1 MMLSGSDYLEMF
13 LRFCLL
19 SLLSVGGGI
28 TTAPGMHRYLVDERH
43 WLDGTGFTASIS
55 LAQAAPGPNIL
66 FVAVLGWN
74 AAGWMGAVACMAGI
88 MLPASVLMLAL
99 ASWIRANRES
109 LALRAFT
116 AGMLPLT
123 LGLMLATGWL
133 LAVPF
138 LQVPEHVAGT
148 VVLIVLTIVITLKTK
163 ISPAWLVLGG
173 GLVGLLGL
181 V

>member
-1 MMLSGSDYLEMF
+1 MTLGASDYLEMF
-13 LRFCLL
+13 LRFCVL
-19 SLLSVGGGI
+19 SLISVGGGI

-43 WLDGTGFTASIS
+43 WLDGPGFTASIS

-74 AAGWMGAVACMAGI
+74 AGGFLGACACMAGI
-88 MLPASVLMLAL
+88 MLPASALMLAL
-99 ASWIRANRES
+99 ASWIRANRDS
-109 LALRAFT
+109 LVLRAFT

-138 LQVPEHVAGT
+138 LQVPGHVWDTVALIVVT
-148 VVLIVLTIVITLKTK
+148 VVVALKTRL
-163 ISPAWLVLGG
+163 SPAWLVLGG
-173 GLVGLLGL
+173 GLVGLLGF

>member
-1 MMLSGSDYLEMF
+1 MLGVGDYLEMF

-19 SLLSVGGGI
+19 SLLSVGGAI
-28 TTAPGMHRYLVDERH
+28 TTVPGMHRYLVDERH
-43 WLDGTGFTASIS
+43 WLDGPGFTASIS

-74 AAGWMGAVACMAGI
+74 AGGLLGAVACMAGI

-99 ASWIRANRES
+99 ASWIRANRDS

-138 LQVPEHVAGT
+138 LQVPEHVLGT
-148 VVLIVLTIVITLKTK
+148 VALIAVTVGLALKTR

>member
-1 MMLSGSDYLEMF
+1 MSFGAGDYLEMF

-19 SLLSVGGGI
+19 SLLSVGGAI
-28 TTAPGMHRYLVDERH
+28 TTVPGMHHYLVDERH
-43 WLDGTGFTASIS
+43 WLDGRGFTASIS

-74 AAGWMGAVACMAGI
+74 AAGPLGALACMAGI
-88 MLPASVLMLAL
+88 MLPASALMLAL
-99 ASWIRANRES
+99 ASWIRANRDA
-109 LALRAFT
+109 LILRAFT

-123 LGLMLATGWL
+123 LGLMLTTGWL

-138 LQVPEHVAGT
+138 LQVPSHAVGT
-148 VVLIVLTIVITLKTK
+148 VVLIVATVVAALKTRL
-163 ISPAWLVLGG
+163 SPAWLVLAG
-173 GLVGLLGL
+173 GLVGLLGF